1 MDYYL
6 NQGANNL
13 KQITDS
19 AINEARE
26 IYKAGKNVKLSVSEN
41 KQSKSTQQRKYAHAC
56 ISVIAKDIGYDAQ
69 RLKIDIKHKLGLIE
83 KVYTNGEVVT
93 VITSTEQLTKE
104 QYGAFIEAILQLG
117 VSLNINLPEPRMF
130 GYETA

>member
-6 NQGANNL
+6 KQGADNL
-13 KQITDS
+13 RFIIDNLIT
-19 AINEARE
+19 EARQL
-26 IYKAGKNVKLSVSEN
+26 YKEGKNVKLSVSEN
-41 KQSKSTQQRKYAHAC
+41 KQNKSMQQRKYAHAC
-56 ISVIAKDIGYDAQ
+56 ISVIAKEIGYDAQ
-69 RLKIDIKHKLGLIE
+69 RLKIDIKHKIGLIE

-117 VSLNINLPEPRMF
+117 ASLNINLPEPRMF
-130 GYETA
+130 GYETD